1 MLLNVSMV
9 NNRDTQ
15 GQHRRRIRQAL
26 NQARARPRSAIR
38 AANEIWLSPPLTMDK
53 ATVDEMLQILDD
65 GDGGEDEF
73 PYEA

>member
-1 MLLNVSMV
+1 M
-9 NNRDTQ
+9 RDR
-15 GQHRRRIRQAL
+15 GL
-26 NQARARPRSAIR
+26 AIR

-65 GDGGEDEF
+65 AIGEQEDEF